1 MINKYI
7 LYVLDARDL
16 IVNRVVDLT
25 LTEFVIANECD
36 PSFKDIVR
44 ERYIAVFAVIYL
56 QYHPACRVS
65 TELYM
70 YSQSSGII
78 AV

>member
-7 LYVLDARDL
+7 LHVLDARDL
-16 IVNRVVDLT
+16 IVNRAVDLT
-25 LTEFVIANECD
+25 LTEFMIANECD
-36 PSFKDIVR
+36 PSFKDTVK